1 MYDLHIHSLLSDGA
15 LLPSEICRRYEEKG
29 YQIIAITDHSDYS
42 NIKNNVSS
50 IVEFCRRWPK
60 KSRIKVLPG
69 VELTHLPLEQ
79 FPPLVKYCRKQGIKI
94 IVGHGESPVEPVEAG
109 TNRQAVLSGI
119 DILAHPGNISQEEA
133 GLAKERGVF
142 LELTTRKGHSRGNKY
157 AVEMFKNTGVG
168 LLINNDAHTPEDIL
182 KPEELKDIAIS
193 CGLNRDEISR
203 IYAQE
208 KRFLEKKLR

>member
-15 LLPSEICRRYEEKG
+15 LLPSEIARRYEEKG

-79 FPPLVKYCRKQGIKI
+79 FRPLVKYCRKQGIKI

-133 GLAKERGVF
+133 GLAKEQGVF

-168 LLINNDAHTPEDIL
+168 LVINNDAHTPEDIL
-182 KPEELKDIAIS
+182 KPEKLKDIAIS
-193 CGLNRDEISR
+193 CGLNQDEISR

>member
-94 IVGHGESPVEPVEAG
+94 IIAHGESPVEPVEAG

-133 GLAKERGVF
+133 VLAKERGVF

-193 CGLNRDEISR
+193 CGLNQDEISR

>member
-1 MYDLHIHSLLSDGA
+1 MYDLHIHSLLSDGV

-60 KSRIKVLPG
+60 ISRIKVLPG
-69 VELTHLPLEQ
+69 VELTHIPLEQ
-79 FPPLVKYCRKQGIKI
+79 FGPLVKYCRKQGIRI
-94 IVGHGESPVEPVEAG
+94 IVAHGESPVEPVLKG
-109 TNRQAVLSGI
+109 TNRQAVLSGV
-119 DILAHPGNISQEEA
+119 DILAHPGNISKEDA

-157 AVEMFKNTGVG
+157 AVEMFKTAGVG
-168 LLINNDAHTPEDIL
+168 LVINNDAHAPEDIL
-182 KPEELKDIAIS
+182 RPGELKQTALS
-193 CGLNRDEISR
+193 CGLSQNEISR
-203 IYAQE
+203 IYAAE
-208 KRFLEKKLR
+208 KRFLERLF

>member
-1 MYDLHIHSLLSDGA
+1 MYDLHIHSLLSDGC
-15 LLPSEICRRYEEKG
+15 LLPSEIARRYEEKG

-60 KSRIKVLPG
+60 KARIKVLPG
-69 VELTHLPLEQ
+69 VELTHIPLEQ
-79 FPPLVKYCRKQGIKI
+79 FRPLVKYCRKQGIRI
-94 IVGHGESPVEPVEAG
+94 IVGHGESPVEPALKG

-119 DILAHPGNISQEEA
+119 DILAHPGNISKEDA

-157 AVEMFKNTGVG
+157 AVEMFKTAGVG
-168 LLINNDAHTPEDIL
+168 LAINNDAHTPEDIL
-182 KPEELKDIAIS
+182 EPKELKDTALS
-193 CGLNRDEISR
+193 CGLDQDEISR
-203 IYAQE
+203 IYAAE
-208 KRFLEKKLR
+208 KKFLETLF